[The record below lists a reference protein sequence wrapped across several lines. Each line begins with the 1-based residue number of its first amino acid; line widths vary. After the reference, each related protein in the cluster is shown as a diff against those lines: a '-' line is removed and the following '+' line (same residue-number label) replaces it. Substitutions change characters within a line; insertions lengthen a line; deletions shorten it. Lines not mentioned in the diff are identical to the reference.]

1 LPGVTRIV
9 CFLLVDPRGRLLMQE
24 KDEHARRGA
33 NQWGAPGG
41 HVEDGEDFEAAAYR
55 EITEETG
62 LELPPGSLRLWLDD
76 EFTYVD
82 TLARYQF
89 WVAPVDWTDGDI
101 VVGEG
106 RQIVFVDPEQ
116 IPGLDL
122 WASAAHF
129 LPQFLDSSAY
139 SSLRK
144 G

>member
-9 CFLLVDPRGRLLMQE
+9 CFLLVDPRGHLLMQE
-24 KDEHARRGA
+24 KDEHAPRGA

-41 HVEDGEDFEAAAYR
+41 HVEGGEDFEAAAYR

-76 EFTYVD
+76 EFTHAD
-82 TLARYQF
+82 TVARYQF

-106 RQIVFVDPEQ
+106 RQIVFVDPER
-116 IPGLDL
+116 IPRLDL

-129 LPQFLDSSAY
+129 LPQFLASSAY

>member
-1 LPGVTRIV
+1 
-9 CFLLVDPRGRLLMQE
+9 MQE
-24 KDEHARRGA
+24 KDEHAPRGA

-41 HVEDGEDFEAAAYR
+41 HVEDGEDFEAAAHR

-76 EFTYVD
+76 EFAYVD
-82 TLARYQF
+82 TVARYQF
-89 WVAPVDWTDGDI
+89 WVARVDWTDADI

-106 RQIVFVDPEQ
+106 RQIVFVDPER

-129 LPQFLDSSAY
+129 PPRFLDSSAY
-139 SSLRK
+139 SSLPK

>member
-1 LPGVTRIV
+1 
-9 CFLLVDPRGRLLMQE
+9 MQE
-24 KDEHARRGA
+24 KDEHAPRGA

-62 LELPPGSLRLWLDD
+62 LELPDGSLRLWLED
-76 EFTYVD
+76 EFAYAD
-82 TLARYQF
+82 TVARYQF

-106 RQIVFVDPEQ
+106 RQIVFVDPER

-122 WASAAHF
+122 WASAAQF
-129 LPQFLDSSAY
+129 LPRFLDSSAY

>member
-1 LPGVTRIV
+1 MTRIV
-9 CFLLVDPRGRLLMQE
+9 CFLLVDPRGHLLMQE
-24 KDEHARRGA
+24 KDENAPRGA

-62 LELPPGSLRLWLDD
+62 LELAPGSLRLWLDD
-76 EFTYVD
+76 EFSYGD
-82 TLARYQF
+82 TVARYEF
-89 WVAPVDWTDGDI
+89 WTARVDWTDDEI

-106 RQIVFVDPEQ
+106 RQIVFVDPER

-122 WASAAHF
+122 WPSAAHF
-129 LPQFLDSSAY
+129 LPRFLDSSAY
-139 SSLRK
+139 AALRN